1 MTGYTNIKD
10 MLESKGV
17 FNIVDYTVH
26 LDYIICNMHY
36 KLNDLSEA
44 NDEALTD
51 GSDLYGQYDANPFI
65 KQVCSISEDLADSSL
80 DLILTTKKYKNNTKN
95 INHKQFDVER

>member
-26 LDYIICNMHY
+26 LDYVIRNMYY
-36 KLNDLSEA
+36 KLNDLSDA
-44 NDEALTD
+44 NGEALTD
-51 GSDLYGQYDANPFI
+51 GSDLYGQYDADSLI
-65 KQVCSISEDLADSSL
+65 KQVCSMSEDLANFSL
-80 DLILTTKKYKNNTKN
+80 DLILATKKYKNNTKN